1 MAKKMTKKVEPAEGT
16 KLDGRIEML
25 TINASGGT
33 TAVELHVGDTTIHV
47 DVKKRLTLFERSK
60 MAEEI
65 ADYCFVS
72 EFYAP
77 YMRDFAE
84 RISVLSFYTDI
95 NVDDLTMETAYA
107 LTQNSELF
115 AAVYHNI
122 DDDIDGIFEDAY
134 ALIEWRKE
142 QMLRSTKAD
151 ELYDAIKQF
160 VNGLEVMLDG
170 VAESMGDTSSLPGL
184 IDAIKKIANKDEVAL
199 AHGVLDFQEAKAKQ
213 GKKPVRKTDK

>member
-1 MAKKMTKKVEPAEGT
+1 MTEKIETADAT
-16 KLDGRIEML
+16 KLDDRIEL
-25 TINASGGT
+25 FTINASGGT
-33 TAVELHVGDTTIHV
+33 TAVELHVGDATIHV

-72 EFYAP
+72 EFYTP

-95 NVDDLTMETAYA
+95 NVDELTMETAYA

-115 AAVYHNI
+115 AAVYHSI

-142 QMLRSTKAD
+142 QMLHSAKAD

-160 VNGLEVMLDG
+160 VNGLEAMLDG
-170 VAESMGDTSSLPGL
+170 IAESIGDTSSLPGFM
-184 IDAIKKIANKDEVAL
+184 DAIQKIAGKDAKEL
-199 AHGVLDFQEAKAKQ
+199 ARGVLDFQETQAKQ
-213 GKKPVRKTDK
+213 SKKPVRKN